1 MALTE
6 QQNHLQ
12 QVVEQQKNLVA
23 EIQSLNSQ
31 VENKRNMAT
40 KLQGIAEYLDG
51 LGVKLPTEEE
61 GAAEGEAT
69 AAETEVVTPE
79 AETPAS

>member
-6 QQNHLQ
+6 QQNHLK

-61 GAAEGEAT
+61 AAAEGDAP
-69 AAETEVVTPE
+69 AVAETEVVTPE
-79 AETPAS
+79 TT

>member
-1 MALTE
+1 MATE
-6 QQNHLQ
+6 QQNHLKQ
-12 QVVEQQKNLVA
+12 VA
-23 EIQSLNSQ
+23 EQSQTLVSEINQLEAQAKS
-31 VENKRNMAT
+31 KREMLM

-61 GAAEGEAT
+61 AAEGE

>member
-6 QQNHLQ
+6 QQNHLK
-12 QVVEQQKNLVA
+12 QVVEQQKSLVA

-31 VENKRNMAT
+31 VESKRNMAT

-61 GAAEGEAT
+61 AAEEG
-69 AAETEVVTPE
+69 AETEVVTPE

>member
-1 MALTE
+1 MALSE

-23 EIQSLNSQ
+23 EIQSLNAQ

-51 LGVKLPTEEE
+51 LGVKLPE
-61 GAAEGEAT
+61 GYEAAEGEAPA
-69 AAETEVVTPE
+69 AAETEVVAPE
-79 AETPAS
+79 S

>member
-23 EIQSLNSQ
+23 EIQALNSQ

-51 LGVKLPTEEE
+51 LGVKLPE
-61 GAAEGEAT
+61 GDEAAAEGDAPA
-69 AAETEVVTPE
+69 AAETEVVAPE
-79 AETPAS
+79 S

>member
-1 MALTE
+1 MATE
-6 QQNHLQ
+6 QQNHLKQ
-12 QVVEQQKNLVA
+12 VA
-23 EIQSLNSQ
+23 EQSQTLVTEINQLEAQAKS
-31 VENKRNMAT
+31 KREMLM

-61 GAAEGEAT
+61 AAEGE

>member
-12 QVVEQQKNLVA
+12 QVVDQQKNLVA
-23 EIQSLNSQ
+23 EIQSLNAQ

-51 LGVKLPTEEE
+51 LGVKLPEPEP
-61 GAAEGEAT
+61 AEGEGEAPA
-69 AAETEVVTPE
+69 AAETEVVAPE
-79 AETPAS
+79 S

>member
-23 EIQSLNSQ
+23 EIQALNTQ
-31 VENKRNMAT
+31 VEQKRNMAT
-40 KLQGIAEYLDG
+40 KLQ
-51 LGVKLPTEEE
+51 
-61 GAAEGEAT
+61 
-69 AAETEVVTPE
+69 
-79 AETPAS
+79 

>member
-1 MALTE
+1 MALSE

-12 QVVEQQKNLVA
+12 QVVEQQKTLVA
-23 EIQSLNSQ
+23 EIQSLNAQ

-51 LGVKLPTEEE
+51 LGVKLPEPEEE
-61 GAAEGEAT
+61 AAEAEA
-69 AAETEVVTPE
+69 ESVTPDE
-79 AETPAS
+79 VKPAKK

>member
-23 EIQSLNSQ
+23 EIQALNSQ

-51 LGVKLPTEEE
+51 RGGHLPEPEA
-61 GAAEGEAT
+61 AAEGEAPA
-69 AAETEVVTPE
+69 AAETEVVAPE
-79 AETPAS
+79 S

>member
-12 QVVEQQKNLVA
+12 QVVDQQKNLVA
-23 EIQSLNSQ
+23 EIQSLNTQ

-61 GAAEGEAT
+61 AAAEGDAP
-69 AAETEVVTPE
+69 AVAETEVVTPE
-79 AETPAS
+79 TT

>member
-1 MALTE
+1 MALTD

-12 QVVEQQKNLVA
+12 QVVEQQKTLIA
-23 EIQSLNSQ
+23 EIQALNSQ

-51 LGVKLPTEEE
+51 LGVKLPEPEAE
-61 GAAEGEAT
+61 AEGEAPA
-69 AAETEVVTPE
+69 AAETEVVAPE
-79 AETPAS
+79 S

>member
-1 MALTE
+1 
-6 QQNHLQ
+6 
-12 QVVEQQKNLVA
+12 
-23 EIQSLNSQ
+23 
-31 VENKRNMAT
+31 MAT

-61 GAAEGEAT
+61 AEGEEAAT
-69 AAETEVVTPE
+69 TEVVTPE

>member
-12 QVVEQQKNLVA
+12 QVLEQQKTLVA
-23 EIQSLNSQ
+23 EIQSLNAQ
-31 VENKRNMAT
+31 VENKKNMAT

-51 LGVKLPTEEE
+51 LGVKLPEPEP
-61 GAAEGEAT
+61 AEGGAPL
-69 AAETEVVTPE
+69 AAETEVVAPE
-79 AETPAS
+79 S

>member
-23 EIQSLNSQ
+23 EIQSLNTQ

-61 GAAEGEAT
+61 AAEGDAPA

-79 AETPAS
+79 TT

>member
-6 QQNHLQ
+6 QQNHLK
-12 QVVEQQKNLVA
+12 QVVEQQKSLVA
-23 EIQSLNSQ
+23 EIQSLNTQ

-61 GAAEGEAT
+61 TAAEGEAPS
-69 AAETEVVTPE
+69 AAETEVVAPE
-79 AETPAS
+79 S

>member
-12 QVVEQQKNLVA
+12 QVVEQQKTLIA
-23 EIQSLNSQ
+23 EIQALNSQ

-51 LGVKLPTEEE
+51 LGVKLPEPEAE
-61 GAAEGEAT
+61 AEGDAPA
-69 AAETEVVTPE
+69 AAETEVVAPE
-79 AETPAS
+79 S

>member
-1 MALTE
+1 ML
-6 QQNHLQ
+6 L
-12 QVVEQQKNLVA
+12 
-23 EIQSLNSQ
+23 
-31 VENKRNMAT
+31 

-61 GAAEGEAT
+61 AAEGE

>member
-23 EIQSLNSQ
+23 EIQSLNTQ

-61 GAAEGEAT
+61 SSEEGDAPV

-79 AETPAS
+79 TT

>member
-1 MALTE
+1 
-6 QQNHLQ
+6 
-12 QVVEQQKNLVA
+12 
-23 EIQSLNSQ
+23 LNSQ

-61 GAAEGEAT
+61 TAAETEAAPA
-69 AAETEVVTPE
+69 AAETEVVAPE
-79 AETPAS
+79 S

>member
-1 MALTE
+1 MATE
-6 QQNHLQ
+6 QQNHLKQ
-12 QVVEQQKNLVA
+12 VA
-23 EIQSLNSQ
+23 EQSQTLVSEINSLESQ
-31 VENKRNMAT
+31 AKSKREMLM

-61 GAAEGEAT
+61 AAEGE

>member
-1 MALTE
+1 MATE
-6 QQNHLQ
+6 QQNHLKQ
-12 QVVEQQKNLVA
+12 VA
-23 EIQSLNSQ
+23 EQSNTLVSEINSLEAQ
-31 VENKRNMAT
+31 AKSKREMLM

-61 GAAEGEAT
+61 SVEDE

>member
-1 MALTE
+1 MATE
-6 QQNHLQ
+6 QQNHLKQ
-12 QVVEQQKNLVA
+12 VA
-23 EIQSLNSQ
+23 EQSNTLVSEINSLEAQ
-31 VENKRNMAT
+31 AKSKREMLM

-61 GAAEGEAT
+61 AAAEST
-69 AAETEVVTPE
+69 VTEVVTPE

>member
-6 QQNHLQ
+6 QQNHLK

-23 EIQSLNSQ
+23 EIQSLNAQ

-51 LGVKLPTEEE
+51 LGVKLPIEEE
-61 GAAEGEAT
+61 GAEGEAPA
-69 AAETEVVTPE
+69 AAETEVVAPE
-79 AETPAS
+79 A